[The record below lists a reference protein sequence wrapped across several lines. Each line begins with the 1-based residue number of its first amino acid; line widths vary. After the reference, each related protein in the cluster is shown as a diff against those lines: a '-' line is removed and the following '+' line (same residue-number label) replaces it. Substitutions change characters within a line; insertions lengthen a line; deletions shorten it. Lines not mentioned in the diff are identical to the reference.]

1 MANQTL
7 SMPSANAEPASKA
20 PPVKMIPLT
29 LKRGYWAKP
38 GTEYQVP
45 VMEVVDGKK
54 VESGKF
60 TDGVVTDTD
69 DERLRKN
76 EKLLPGYKVA
86 LPVPEAKKLLDGG
99 KAELD
104 AGY

>member
-1 MANQTL
+1 VANQTL

-38 GTEYQVP
+38 GTEYQDVKG
-45 VMEVVDGKK
+45 E
-54 VESGKF
+54 
-60 TDGVVTDTD
+60 THTVTDTN